1 MNFSEQQLPWQESDF
16 DSGWGAQKP
25 FGHGPEALLA
35 WLSAVANLQ
44 GREEAYDLLLS
55 KVKNHEVTEETLQSA
70 MSRADKDDE
79 AAVISVVGAILDRTS
94 PQS

>member
-1 MNFSEQQLPWQESDF
+1 MSFPEHQLPWQESF

-25 FGHGPEALLA
+25 FGQGPKALLA
-35 WLSAVANLQ
+35 WLSAVTNLQ

-55 KVKNHEVTEETLQSA
+55 KVKNQEVTEETLRSA

-79 AAVISVVGAILDRTS
+79 AAVIYVVAAILDRTS